1 MSKWL
6 DSEFIESLE
15 RRMADNGAAKD
26 DPGGWPE
33 GGPPKHTAMEC
44 AQKIVRHLTR
54 YLLLADNGFS
64 NEAVVNII
72 TNAADDAEMN
82 LHKDEPEPPNDHL
95 VAVGC
100 NAMCLHR
107 IDRLEGEK
115 AKPEPLRK
123 TKQLACPKCGD
134 SPIAKTGPL
143 DYRCANPDCNARLRQ
158 DPETVRVVEEAEPMK
173 FWTDNNGVPFCPQCG
188 KARPARLPK
197 CRDCYIEELAEL
209 VRSAWRP

>member
-33 GGPPKHTAMEC
+33 GGRPKHTAVEC

-54 YLLLADNGFS
+54 YLILSDNGMSDNQVIELIS
-64 NEAVVNII
+64 NEAME
-72 TNAADDAEMN
+72 AEETMN
-82 LHKDEPEPPNDHL
+82 EVTPEPPNDHL

-107 IDRLEGEK
+107 IDRLE
-115 AKPEPLRK
+115 
-123 TKQLACPKCGD
+123 
-134 SPIAKTGPL
+134 
-143 DYRCANPDCNARLRQ
+143 
-158 DPETVRVVEEAEPMK
+158 
-173 FWTDNNGVPFCPQCG
+173 NGVPFVPFCPQCG
-188 KARPARLPK
+188 KARPARPPK
-197 CRDCYIEELAEL
+197 CRDCYIGELYEL
-209 VRSAWRP
+209 VRSLWRP